1 MSEILIDAIGN
12 VTVAA
17 GLVRVDCV
25 AVGPNNQQR
34 PSGTLLIPGPQ
45 AGAVLTAL
53 VNAMKELQRKQQEQ
67 TAPAGGHR
75 FRMVRGCSLAGRRSN
90 QDGMGAARP
99 SVPRMATALPM
110 CFGNRTSP
118 LFVGI
123 A

>member
-12 VTVAA
+12 VTVA
-17 GLVRVDCV
+17 GGFVRVDCV

-67 TAPAGGHR
+67 ATPAGR
-75 FRMVRGCSLAGRRSN
+75 A
-90 QDGMGAARP
+90 
-99 SVPRMATALPM
+99 
-110 CFGNRTSP
+110 
-118 LFVGI
+118 
-123 A
+123 

>member
-1 MSEILIDAIGN
+1 MAEILIDAISN

-53 VNAMKELQRKQQEQ
+53 VNAMKELQRKQQEHQ
-67 TAPAGGHR
+67 VP
-75 FRMVRGCSLAGRRSN
+75 
-90 QDGMGAARP
+90 P
-99 SVPRMATALPM
+99 S
-110 CFGNRTSP
+110 
-118 LFVGI
+118 
-123 A
+123 

>member
-67 TAPAGGHR
+67 VTPAINSR
-75 FRMVRGCSLAGRRSN
+75 F
-90 QDGMGAARP
+90 AR
-99 SVPRMATALPM
+99 
-110 CFGNRTSP
+110 
-118 LFVGI
+118 
-123 A
+123 